1 MTSVLLDTHA
11 LYWWAS
17 EPHMLGPDALRALS
31 SADDPAVAAITWWE
45 LAWLM
50 RRGRVKAARPMQA
63 IIASL
68 AGDVRTIALTP
79 AIATRAAELP
89 DPFPR
94 DPMDRLI
101 YATAVEHGL
110 RLVTKDGRLHAFDR
124 EGAVVVW

>member
-1 MTSVLLDTHA
+1 MTSLLLDTHA

-17 EPHMLGPDALRALS
+17 EPNRLGPDALRSLQA
-31 SADDPAVAAITWWE
+31 ADDPAVAAITWWE

-50 RRGRVKAARPMQA
+50 RRGRVKTARPIPA
-63 IIASL
+63 LLASL
-68 AGDVRTIALTP
+68 AGDVRTITLTP
-79 AIATRAAELP
+79 AIAARAAELP
-89 DPFPR
+89 DPFPL

-124 EGAVVVW
+124 ERAVVVW